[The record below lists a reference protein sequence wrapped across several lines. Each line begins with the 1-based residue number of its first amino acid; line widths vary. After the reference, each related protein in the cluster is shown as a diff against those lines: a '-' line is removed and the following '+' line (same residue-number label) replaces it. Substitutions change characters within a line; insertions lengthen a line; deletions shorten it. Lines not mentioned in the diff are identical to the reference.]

1 MVHPADF
8 RVGYGAHGRVM
19 SQSGQRFTEQHLYVG
34 GEGGYVRYRIP
45 ALLVTAR
52 GTILAFCEA
61 RRFTGKDTDQIDILV
76 RRSHDGGTTFSAPTV
91 VATEHD
97 RVTGN
102 PAPVVDRSTGR
113 IWLAFCRNRI
123 DGDEWAISAG
133 EAPRTVW
140 MTGSGDDGRTWCEPV
155 EITAAVKRPEWGWY
169 ATGPCHGVQL
179 SGGRLAIP
187 CNHRVLK
194 HRHMQQDPDHSHV
207 IYSDDHG
214 ATWALGG
221 IADEGTNE
229 STLLEASGG
238 MLYLNSRNRHP
249 LAHGAQGGHYR
260 AVSWSADAG
269 ETFGPM
275 VHDAALP
282 EPICQASVCRLT
294 SAGRAGGRADERN
307 RVLFSNPTGIADGKR
322 ARRDMTVRLSYDECR
337 TWPAAR
343 VLHAGPAAYSDLCV
357 TGDGTICCL
366 YERGEAEPHQ
376 TVTLSRFNLEWLTGG
391 DDGLAH

>member
-1 MVHPADF
+1 M
-8 RVGYGAHGRVM
+8 
-19 SQSGQRFTEQHLYVG
+19 
-34 GEGGYVRYRIP
+34 
-45 ALLVTAR
+45 
-52 GTILAFCEA
+52 
-61 RRFTGKDTDQIDILV
+61 
-76 RRSHDGGTTFSAPTV
+76 
-91 VATEHD
+91 
-97 RVTGN
+97 
-102 PAPVVDRSTGR
+102 VDRSTGR

-275 VHDAALP
+275 VHDAALRSLSVRRACAGSP
-282 EPICQASVCRLT
+282 APAGQAVART
-294 SAGRAGGRADERN
+294 SATACC
-307 RVLFSNPTGIADGKR
+307 SPTP
-322 ARRDMTVRLSYDECR
+322 
-337 TWPAAR
+337 PASPMAS
-343 VLHAGPAAYSDLCV
+343 GPGA
-357 TGDGTICCL
+357 T
-366 YERGEAEPHQ
+366 
-376 TVTLSRFNLEWLTGG
+376 
-391 DDGLAH
+391 